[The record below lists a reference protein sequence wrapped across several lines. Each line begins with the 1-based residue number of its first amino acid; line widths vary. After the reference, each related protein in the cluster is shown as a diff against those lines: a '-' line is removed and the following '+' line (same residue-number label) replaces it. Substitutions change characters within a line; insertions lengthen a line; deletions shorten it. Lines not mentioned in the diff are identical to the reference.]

1 VKNQW
6 IEKSMKIQRTQS
18 LIASVTLRLL
28 EIFEET
34 EKTGGKSVPFQLH
47 LLILLINRISRRK
60 RCHPPDRC
68 LLV

>member
-1 VKNQW
+1 
-6 IEKSMKIQRTQS
+6 MKIQRTQS

-47 LLILLINRISRRK
+47 LLILLILLINRMSRRK